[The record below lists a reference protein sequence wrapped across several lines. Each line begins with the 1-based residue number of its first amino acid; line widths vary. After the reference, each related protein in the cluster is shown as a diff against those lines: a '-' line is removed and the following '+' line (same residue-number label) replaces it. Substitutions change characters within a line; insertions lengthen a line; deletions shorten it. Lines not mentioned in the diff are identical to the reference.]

1 MRKDIM
7 VDIETL
13 GNKIDSTIIQIS
25 AVSFNLQTGSIYET
39 FNEVADI
46 SKNESEISVTG
57 STLQWWVNTN
67 TELFAKLLTGGMC
80 SSEDVLRHF
89 HRWLSGEI
97 SSAKYVYLWGNG
109 ILFDNAMIR
118 QQFESIGLNYPIF
131 YRNDRDVRTILEL
144 ASIKLGKSEK
154 ELREEVYDNE
164 LVAHDAFNDVANQ
177 VKLVSFC
184 YNVLTEYA
192 DCR

>member
-13 GNKIDSTIIQIS
+13 GNKIDSTIIQLS
-25 AVSFNLQTGSIYET
+25 AVSFDIKTGSIYET

-46 SKNESEISVTG
+46 SKNESTISVTG
-57 STLQWWVNTN
+57 STLQWWANTN
-67 TELFAKLLTGGMC
+67 AQLFAELLTRGDL
-80 SSEDVLRHF
+80 SSEEVLRKF
-89 HRWLSGEI
+89 HEWLHVINRDSRQL
-97 SSAKYVYLWGNG
+97 YLWGNG

-118 QQFESIGLNYPIF
+118 QQFEAIGLDYPIF

-154 ELREEVYDNE
+154 ELREEIYDNE

-184 YNVLTEYA
+184 YNVLTE
-192 DCR
+192 